1 MVKLVEHK
9 WMEQEVIWN
18 RRVPVVNLLDR
29 ADDVENELEFEG
41 SSDIAG

>member
-1 MVKLVEHK
+1 MDGAGGCLR
-9 WMEQEVIWN
+9 IWN

-29 ADDVENELEFEG
+29 ADDAENDLKFEG

>member
-1 MVKLVEHK
+1 MDGAGGCLR
-9 WMEQEVIWN
+9 IWN

-29 ADDVENELEFEG
+29 ADHDVENELEFEG

>member
-1 MVKLVEHK
+1 MDGAGGCLR
-9 WMEQEVIWN
+9 IWN